1 MGDDMITDVH
11 THILYDIDDGARD
24 IAESLKLIKMEIDN
38 GVGTIVLTPHF
49 DPYSDSV
56 DIFTKKR
63 QERYNNLLKHICDEN
78 ITLILGSETLYSSLL
93 IYYSTLTPLCISGT
107 RYLLIEFSI
116 NMKFDKEFFAELEK
130 LILKFDIIPI
140 LAHAERYIYLK
151 KHISLIQKFKQLG
164 CIVQINA
171 NYILHNSEKKFVK
184 QLFKYDYIDM
194 IASDCHDSEI
204 RPPNLKEAISLVD
217 VKYDGYYSKIL
228 LGKYKIGTNLQ
239 E

>member
-1 MGDDMITDVH
+1 LIIDVH
-11 THILYDIDDGARD
+11 THILYDIDDGAKD
-24 IAESLKLIKMEIDN
+24 IAESLKLIKMEIGN
-38 GVGTIVLTPHF
+38 GVSTIVLTPHF

-56 DIFTKKR
+56 DIFTQKR
-63 QERYNNLLKHICDEN
+63 QERYDNLMQHIRDEN

-93 IYYSTLTPLCISGT
+93 MYYSTLTPLCISGT
-107 RYLLIEFSI
+107 RYLLVEFSI
-116 NMKFDKEFFAELEK
+116 DMKFNKEFFAELEK

-151 KHISLIQKFKQLG
+151 KRISLFEKFKQLD

-171 NYILHNSEKKFVK
+171 DYILHNFEEKFAK

-194 IASDCHDSEI
+194 VASDCHDSEI
-204 RPPNLKEAISLVD
+204 RPPNLNEAISLVD
-217 VKYDGYYSKIL
+217 AKYDGYYSKIL
-228 LGKYKIGTNLQ
+228 LGKYKMGMNLQ